1 MKDIKI
7 VYSEPE
13 DYFPP
18 EIRKQFFGE
27 EEEKTTID
35 DFKDRMNCPISAV
48 RIDPE
53 TGEPV

>member
-18 EIRKQFFGE
+18 EIRKKFF
-27 EEEKTTID
+27 EEEKPTID
-35 DFKDRMNCPISAV
+35 DFKDRMSCPITAV

-53 TGEPV
+53 TRKPI